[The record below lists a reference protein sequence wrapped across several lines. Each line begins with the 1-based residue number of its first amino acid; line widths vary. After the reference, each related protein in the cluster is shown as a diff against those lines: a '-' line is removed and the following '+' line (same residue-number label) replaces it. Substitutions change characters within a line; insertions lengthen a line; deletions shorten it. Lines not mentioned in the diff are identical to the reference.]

1 MSRKIDGLVVTFK
14 TEVSEEYAD
23 KIKAAISM
31 FHHVISVDY
40 VEEDIMGKMT
50 QEMQVKKEV
59 RDMLFKFI
67 QEKL

>member
-31 FHHVISVDY
+31 FHHIVSVDL
-40 VEEDIMGKMT
+40 VEANHYERLH
-50 QEMQVKKEV
+50 QESQAKCKV
-59 RDMLFKFI
+59 RDMLIKFI
-67 QEKL
+67 QEEL